1 MQQDE
6 YTRRDLLGI
15 RVLLDEDLLFFT
27 RFWFKVIHGT
37 RFIVADHHEV
47 IKDWL
52 DKISDYTIEV
62 LNINIPPRFSKTELA
77 LNFIARS
84 IGQNPTSNWLYITA
98 SDELRAQTSV
108 AIRDIVTHPYF
119 KIMYGVEL
127 KKDQNGKNLWRT
139 RQGGGLKTAT
149 IGGQITGFGAGQ
161 MVEHDNELEDYVR
174 KFEGAIV
181 LDDINK
187 IDDAEQKN
195 ANNDKVNRI
204 IFNTIFS
211 RKNSKDTPIINIQQ
225 RAGTDDATAALME
238 HYGEDNP
245 KAKFLVMPVISN
257 EVEDANG
264 NIIGGDLLW
273 EWKHDLE
280 DVNRLKTSEKTRDT
294 FNTQYMQEPVNPEG
308 LLMPL
313 KDLKFANEL
322 PKEDLI
328 ASYSVSDPAD
338 GGGDNLASIDFGL
351 YYDGSNLRAIINS
364 VTYSKMGIEANSTR
378 LIDNSKYNNTE
389 VYFIENNGVGAALKI
404 VLNREK
410 KEQELSMKIHPY
422 HQKLKKL
429 EKIESYYE
437 FAKRLFIFREDWR
450 DKEHYNLLMKDL
462 TTFERDK
469 PKAHKMDAID
479 LICSAA
485 RIIKINHKKLIN

>member
-1 MQQDE
+1 MSTKE
-6 YTRRDLLGI
+6 LTREDLIKI
-15 RVLLDEDLLFFT
+15 RKKSDKDLLFFT
-27 RFWFKVIHGT
+27 RFWFKTIHGT
-37 RFIVADHHEV
+37 KFIVADHHKE
-47 IKDWL
+47 I
-52 DKISDYTIEV
+52 TIELHKIQNYELEL

-84 IGQNPTSNWLYITA
+84 IGQNPTSNWLYITS
-98 SDELRAQTSV
+98 SDELRSQTSV
-108 AIRDIVTHPYF
+108 SIRDIVTHPYF

-127 KKDQNGKNLWRT
+127 KRDQNGKNLWRT
-139 RQGGGLKTAT
+139 KQGGGLKTAT

-161 MVEHDNELEDYVR
+161 MVEHDSDLEDYVR
-174 KFEGAIV
+174 NFEGAIV

-238 HYGEDNP
+238 HFGEKSP
-245 KAKFLVMPVISN
+245 KAKFLIMPVIKDG
-257 EVEDANG
+257 VP
-264 NIIGGDLLW
+264 LW
-273 EWKHDLE
+273 KWKHDLE
-280 DVNRLKTSEKTRDT
+280 DIDRLRTSEKTRDT
-294 FNTQYMQEPVNPEG
+294 FNTQYMQEPVNPAG

-313 KDLKFANEL
+313 SELKFANSL

-328 ASYSVSDPAD
+328 ASYSISDPAD
-338 GGGDNLASIDFGL
+338 GGGDNLASIDIGL
-351 YYDGSNLRAIINS
+351 YYDGKNLNAIVNT
-364 VTYSKMGIEANSTR
+364 VTYSKLGIEANSER
-378 LIDNSKYNNTE
+378 LIDNCTKNNSE
-389 VYFIENNGVGAALKI
+389 VYFVENNGVGTALTLE
-404 VLNREK
+404 LNRK
-410 KEQELSMKIHPY
+410 KKDNELNFKLKPY

-437 FAKRLFIFREDWR
+437 FAKRLFIFREDYK
-450 DKEHYNLLMKDL
+450 DNEHYNLLMKDL
-462 TTFERDK
+462 TIFERDK
-469 PKAHKMDAID
+469 PKAHRMDAID